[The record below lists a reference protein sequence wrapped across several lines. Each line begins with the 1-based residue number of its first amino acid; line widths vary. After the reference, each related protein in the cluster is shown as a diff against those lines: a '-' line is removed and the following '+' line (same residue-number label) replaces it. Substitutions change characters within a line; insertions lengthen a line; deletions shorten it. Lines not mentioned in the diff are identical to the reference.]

1 MKRHIS
7 QSLVLLILIV
17 LIGGASVSCKKEKKP
32 NAIITVQDMNYNYM
46 VNANV
51 LVYSSPNGSIV
62 RDELSTNDAGQ
73 VLYEAENDCILNV
86 KVTYT
91 QNSQNLVGYGLII
104 LKKGETYYE
113 TVYVN

>member
-1 MKRHIS
+1 MKRYIS
-7 QSLVLLILIV
+7 QSLVFLTLIT
-17 LIGGASVSCKKEKKP
+17 LIGWTAVSCKKEKKP
-32 NAIITVQDMNYNYM
+32 NAIITVQDMNYNNM
-46 VNANV
+46 ANANV

-62 RDELSTNDAGQ
+62 RDEISTNDAGQ
-73 VLYEAENDCILNV
+73 AIYEADNDCILNV

-91 QNSQNLVGYGLII
+91 QSGQNLEGYGLII